1 MEARLQSLDQK
12 ADNAAVYCTTQM
24 MNGPS
29 DEELIKM
36 MLQSEMSKKTEK
48 RDTESRKRNIVIY
61 RYRVREKTTQNVS
74 ERKTNMNLML

>member
-1 MEARLQSLDQK
+1 
-12 ADNAAVYCTTQM
+12 
-24 MNGPS
+24 
-29 DEELIKM
+29 M
-36 MLQSEMSKKTEK
+36 MLQEEMSKKTEK